1 MKRFKDL
8 VEYKNQ
14 LQRQLTAKQHE
25 LSRFMSERTNTE
37 KYAINNN
44 CSIHCTHV
52 NKMNRDI
59 DNLIY
64 EIEKVEIDIE
74 KVSPDVRIDK
84 LQESML
90 ILIEQ
95 VNRLEKTI
103 KDLIKGV

>member
-1 MKRFKDL
+1 MRKFKEL

-14 LQRQLTAKQHE
+14 LQRQLTARQHE

-44 CSIHCTHV
+44 CSTHCTYV
-52 NKMNRDI
+52 NRMNRDI
-59 DNLIY
+59 ENLTS
-64 EIEKVEIDIE
+64 EIEKIEIDIE
-74 KVSPDVRIDK
+74 KVSPDTRIDK

-103 KDLIKGV
+103 KELKKGE